1 MDAQHAIERGIA
13 AARANKQR
21 TAYYYFYA
29 ATQADPDNEQAW
41 LWRASTAPQPRDALF
56 CLAAVLAINPDNPV
70 ARHGIEQI
78 SAAVAAEAV
87 PEALTITPSLSSGE
101 FKPPERRLEWQQAFQ
116 RELYDMAQVPRM
128 EPVDGPAPEMPGAN
142 GGAPPEVEWAAYA
155 RRRGPGEKL
164 IAALRRIFVDR
175 DTQRVQFAIPVVI
188 AVLLIIGAVAVLGW
202 GQLSSPLPAANP
214 TSVPTVAAGATTPTA
229 AGPDFGNGAPTATLV
244 ASTGGATATPPAAP
258 PATTAPASTEAP
270 PATTA
275 PAPPPSTPVPAA
287 PSNTPVPAPPANTP
301 VPAPPANTPV
311 PAGPPTVN
319 VAPGQTLQQVA
330 QAHNVSL
337 GVLMAYNDIHNPLDV
352 GANQVVKIPPADY
365 KPAELQYTIR
375 SGDNLTHI
383 SQLFN
388 VSINAITQRNGM
400 SNPNAIFAG
409 QNIIIP
415 LQ

>member
-1 MDAQHAIERGIA
+1 M
-13 AARANKQR
+13 
-21 TAYYYFYA
+21 
-29 ATQADPDNEQAW
+29 
-41 LWRASTAPQPRDALF
+41 
-56 CLAAVLAINPDNPV
+56 
-70 ARHGIEQI
+70 
-78 SAAVAAEAV
+78 
-87 PEALTITPSLSSGE
+87 
-101 FKPPERRLEWQQAFQ
+101 
-116 RELYDMAQVPRM
+116 
-128 EPVDGPAPEMPGAN
+128 
-142 GGAPPEVEWAAYA
+142 
-155 RRRGPGEKL
+155 
-164 IAALRRIFVDR
+164 DR

-214 TSVPTVAAGATTPTA
+214 TSVPTVVGGATTPTA
-229 AGPDFGNGAPTATLV
+229 AGPDFGNGAPTATFV
-244 ASTGGATATPPAAP
+244 ASTGGATATAPAPP

-287 PSNTPVPAPPANTP
+287 PSNTPVPAAPSNTP

-311 PAGPPTVN
+311 PAGPPTVS

-330 QAHNVSL
+330 QEHNVSL

-352 GANQVVKIPPADY
+352 GANQVIKIPPADY
-365 KPAELQYTIR
+365 KPTELQYTIR

-388 VSINAITQRNGM
+388 VSISAITQRNGM